1 MDVTASTKCWEGDYR
16 TVLTVAGVDRLLNR
30 TGPVARRQIV
40 MNRVEDRSGA
50 ARMADELVE
59 DGTID
64 EWAWAEDLWPQ
75 VAAALRVPRRWFGP
89 AWPYSVPELCELFLA
104 RTPFLVH
111 QAGDV
116 GFRGEPG
123 WVSRAAPVLAN
134 HPEVAALSVTSPS
147 GAEVVGGSLGLDGW
161 SASQTF
167 SDQFFFARPAE
178 LLHNDVVTASHPD
191 ASRFPKIG
199 GALTFEARVDA
210 WLHATHR
217 WRWVDTRSRY
227 EHPVGGGVEGGSY
240 TDLAAEELVPIPVA
254 SARYPRQG
262 SVAATGLILVRN
274 GERFIGP
281 AVRSLAWCERVVAY
295 DQQSEDRTAEQA
307 AKAGAEVIQS
317 AVTPIVDP
325 AKRDAVA
332 ALSPGWVV
340 LLDADE
346 LCPPDLAVRIADIIE
361 TGRAEGV
368 QMARQNFVFGEWT
381 RSGKGWPDRQ
391 VRAFRA
397 ESVSMPG
404 GVHNPITL
412 VDGARLEVLEA
423 TPALS
428 IVHFNYS
435 GLSDWLDRTNR
446 YTTAQAEALVL
457 DRNVSARAAV
467 RGFARS
473 FVRDRGWRAGRRGL
487 KLALLDA
494 LYQWLLVEKW
504 DELVRGG
511 AVSAL
516 ARYDEIA
523 AAVVSGGEPTPDP
536 QRLRREGA

>member
-16 TVLTVAGVDRLLNR
+16 TVLTVSGVDRLLNR

-40 MNRVEDRSGA
+40 VNRVKDRDGA
-50 ARMADELVE
+50 ARMANALVSA
-59 DGTID
+59 GTID

-75 VAAALRVPRRWFGP
+75 VAVTLGVPRRWFGP

-104 RTPFLVH
+104 RTPFVLH

-116 GFRGEPG
+116 GFDGEAA
-123 WVSRAAPVLAN
+123 WLARAVPVLEG
-134 HPEVAALSVTSPS
+134 HPEVAVVSVASPS
-147 GAEVVGGSLGLDGW
+147 GAEIRDGSPMSNGW

-167 SDQFFFARPAE
+167 SDQFFVARPAE
-178 LLHNDVVTASHPD
+178 LLHHDVVTASHPD

-210 WLHATHR
+210 WLHTRRR
-217 WRWVDTRSRY
+217 WRWIDTRSRY
-227 EHPVGGGVEGGSY
+227 DHPVDGGVEGGSY
-240 TDLAAEELVPIPVA
+240 SELAEEELAPIPVA
-254 SARYPRQG
+254 SARYPTQG
-262 SVAATGLILVRN
+262 SVAATGLIMVRN
-274 GERFIGP
+274 GERFIGA
-281 AVRSLAWCERVVAY
+281 AVRSLSWCGRVVVF
-295 DQQSEDRTAEQA
+295 DQHSEDRTAEQA
-307 AKAGAEVIQS
+307 AMAGAEVIES
-317 AVTPIVDP
+317 PITPVVDP

-332 ALSPGWVV
+332 SLSPGWVV

-346 LCPPDLAVRIADIIE
+346 LCPPDLAVRIAEVIE
-361 TGRAEGV
+361 TGLADGV
-368 QMARQNFVFGEWT
+368 QMARQNFVFGDWT
-381 RSGKGWPDRQ
+381 PFGKGWPDRQ

-397 ESVSMPG
+397 EAVAMPG

-423 TPALS
+423 TPGLA

-435 GLSDWLDRTNR
+435 GLGDWLDRTNR
-446 YTTAQAEALVL
+446 YTTTQAETLVL
-457 DRNVSARAAV
+457 DRNVSGRAAI
-467 RGFARS
+467 RGFVRS
-473 FVRDRGWRAGRRGL
+473 FLRDRGWRAGRRGL
-487 KLALLDA
+487 HLALLDA

-504 DELVRGG
+504 AEEVRGG

-523 AAVVSGGEPTPDP
+523 SRVVSGGGFIAPP
-536 QRLRREGA
+536 QRARRDGT